1 MTESSQ
7 TLSTQQA
14 ERFQRQLSLA
24 GFGPSAQRR
33 LLDSRV
39 LVIGAGGLG
48 SPVLSYLAAAGVG
61 TIDIVDHDTVERSNL
76 HRQVI
81 HSEERIGAPKTA
93 SAAQV
98 MRGLHPDIVIH
109 EHREPLTAENAL
121 VLMAPAE
128 VIVDGSD
135 NFATRYIV
143 ADAAEI
149 AGKPVV
155 HGAILRF
162 NGQLGVFWAGRGP
175 VYRDLYPSPPP
186 PEAIPSCAEAG
197 VLGVL
202 PGVIGTLMAAET
214 IKLLTGLGEPLIGR
228 VLGYDALTAEFH
240 EIPLKA
246 NPDRVPADTIG
257 ADVAPP
263 AGAGTGEAG
272 APGTDA
278 AGDTGAT
285 DDTAGTI
292 DGATLRELLHEGRA
306 PVLVDVREEWE
317 YQLGA
322 IPGAVNVPLAGIL
335 DGSTQV
341 PGVSGGSGTSSGPGP
356 EVVLYCKAG
365 ARSRRA
371 REALRRAGAAGVIL
385 SLSGGYDAWTALREE
400 QDRNDRA

>member
-7 TLSTQQA
+7 TLSPQQA

-24 GFGPSAQRR
+24 GFGPSAQQR

-121 VLMAPAE
+121 ALMEPAE

-162 NGQLGVFWAGRGP
+162 NGQLGVFWAGHGP

-246 NPDRVPADTIG
+246 NPDRVPASTIG

-263 AGAGTGEAG
+263 ADMGTGEGGTAG
-272 APGTDA
+272 
-278 AGDTGAT
+278 T
-285 DDTAGTI
+285 DDTGDAADAAGTI
-292 DGATLRELLHEGRA
+292 DGATLRGLLREDRA

-335 DGSTQV
+335 DGSAQV
-341 PGVSGGSGTSSGPGP
+341 PGVSGGPGADS

-365 ARSRRA
+365 VRSRRA
-371 REALRRAGAAGVIL
+371 QEALRGAGATGVL
-385 SLSGGYDAWTALREE
+385 RSLSGGYDAWMALNKE
-400 QDRNDRA
+400 QDRKERA

>member
-7 TLSTQQA
+7 TLSPQQA

-24 GFGPSAQRR
+24 GFGPSAQQR

-121 VLMAPAE
+121 ALMEPAE

-162 NGQLGVFWAGRGP
+162 NGQLGVFWAGHGP

-246 NPDRVPADTIG
+246 NPDRVPAGTIG

-263 AGAGTGEAG
+263 ADMGTGEGGTAG
-272 APGTDA
+272 
-278 AGDTGAT
+278 T
-285 DDTAGTI
+285 DDTGDAADAAGTI
-292 DGATLRELLHEGRA
+292 DGATLRGLLREDRA

-335 DGSTQV
+335 DGSAQV
-341 PGVSGGSGTSSGPGP
+341 PGVSGGPGANS

-365 ARSRRA
+365 VRSRRA
-371 REALRRAGAAGVIL
+371 QEALRGAGARGVL
-385 SLSGGYDAWTALREE
+385 RSLSGGYDAWMALDKE
-400 QDRNDRA
+400 QDRKERA